1 MKTHRIII
9 LKSRNTDGYCYG
21 ICYGNNVHVYNG
33 ASSEDY
39 SKMLVGLITAYKISQ
54 TRFSTLY
61 CKQYVAHV
69 VKETDLASHYAIVK
83 KYKSMVDLIES
94 HPEYLI

>member
-1 MKTHRIII
+1 MIYLRIII
-9 LKSRNTDGYCYG
+9 LKWQNTDRYSYG
-21 ICYGNNVHVYNG
+21 ICYGNNVHVYNEVCSG
-33 ASSEDY
+33 DY
-39 SKMLVGLITAYKISQ
+39 SKMIVGLIRAYNISQ
-54 TRFSTLY
+54 QRFSHLY
-61 CKQYVAHV
+61 CKKYGAHV